1 MNNIEA
7 DTTSAEQLESAKQ
20 QMEAA
25 HETYSTFF
33 HRREDCE
40 QSLATCAARRAAM
53 VRELKQ
59 TQRSLE
65 TQMHAAIQQAIENPA
80 SADSSKVMAARA
92 KCDLLKRSIQKL
104 AAFEYA
110 DLERALL
117 VAKIDELASQKVF
130 EESRVTHQHQSVLMS
145 LVSTMDLAGDLA
157 LDSLGSVT
165 AGMERLA
172 HEVGVHLGKAQ
183 GELREHDV
191 ITASARTNYEKDQS
205 TWVR

>member
-1 MNNIEA
+1 MNIEA

-25 HETYSTFF
+25 HETYSAAF

-40 QSLATCAARRAAM
+40 KSLATCAARRAAM

-65 TQMHAAIQQAIENPA
+65 TQMHAAIQSAIDNPQL
-80 SADSSKVMAARA
+80 ADSSKVMAARA

-117 VAKIDELASQKVF
+117 AAKVNELSAQRIF
-130 EESRVTHQHQSVLMS
+130 EESRVTHQHQTVLMS
-145 LVSTMDLAGDLA
+145 LVSTMDVAGDLA

-172 HEVGVHLGKAQ
+172 HEVGVRLGKAQ
-183 GELREHDV
+183 EELRDHDS
-191 ITASARTNYEKDQS
+191 ITATARATYERDHNNG
-205 TWVR
+205 